1 MHVKLSVLLCATLML
16 GACSNDQ
23 AVEIASEKTL
33 SAPLTASGEIV
44 SLDTASVSPP
54 SVRGMW
60 QMKVQFLVP
69 ESSTSST
76 ELVRPKNDSKRVT

>member
-1 MHVKLSVLLCATLML
+1 MHVKYSVLLCAALML

-23 AVEIASEKTL
+23 AIEMASEKTL

-44 SLDTASVSPP
+44 SLDSASVSPP
-54 SVRGMW
+54 SIRGMW

-69 ESSTSST
+69 ENTSNVVIS
-76 ELVRPKNDSKRVT
+76 NCIN